1 MINGSAMGMAPIP
14 PAGIASC
21 PVVSATAEHRACGWA
36 GGCCLPRPTGQQQ
49 GGGGAAVLLPTPRP
63 EEGAF
68 ILAAAQPL
76 QQDPPPAVPQLPLE
90 IPRAPIA
97 PHHFFLLL
105 SALLLLHFG

>member
-1 MINGSAMGMAPIP
+1 MALPWAWLPSLRRGS
-14 PAGIASC
+14 PAA
-21 PVVSATAEHRACGWA
+21 RL
-36 GGCCLPRPTGQQQ
+36 CLPPPSTEPAAGQ
-49 GGGGAAVLLPTPRP
+49 GAAACPDPLGSSKGGAAVLLPTPRP

-90 IPRAPIA
+90 IPRAPIT